1 MCRFVWSVS
10 QSSLPHGF
18 LTFLFLYSHLR
29 RERFNPSSLTDRPR
43 LSFSICPL
51 HFTVDLWWDSKEVV
65 GLSHWAVISVCQLQ
79 DGWFCKVGD
88 SMLTGLS
95 LLCNHLGNSPASFL
109 WQQVACYIVESTVYL
124 GIYRYW
130 IIFYIAFFFCGE
142 YLEFIY
148 DYAHKYYLVLEIKTH
163 PTPFFLGLHTI
174 LSFLLPHISWNNWV
188 CSVVPQKS
196 SLYTTIH
203 LPKERSIYMYI
214 ICAFKTGSG

>member
-43 LSFSICPL
+43 LPFSICPL

-95 LLCNHLGNSPASFL
+95 LLCNHLGNSAASFL

-130 IIFYIAFFFCGE
+130 IIFFIAFFFLVGSIWTLYMTMHTNITWFWKLKLIPLPSFWAYTQF
-142 YLEFIY
+142 YLFFCLIY
-148 DYAHKYYLVLEIKTH
+148 HEIIECVL
-163 PTPFFLGLHTI
+163 
-174 LSFLLPHISWNNWV
+174 
-188 CSVVPQKS
+188 
-196 SLYTTIH
+196 
-203 LPKERSIYMYI
+203 
-214 ICAFKTGSG
+214 